1 MFWMQ
6 IIPGISLFW
15 VILSFIFAFFG
26 LLTDLCGHG
35 IGEHKI
41 CMGYISTGYVGTGYV
56 GTRYDNAWDM
66 WTEDTPRI
74 CYHRICYHRICM
86 GYVSTGYVGTRYA
99 QDMLAQNTLVG
110 TRYA

>member
-1 MFWMQ
+1 MQ
-6 IIPGISLFW
+6 TFPEISLFW
-15 VILSFIFAFFG
+15 VILSFIFAFLG
-26 LLTDLCGHG
+26 LLTDLCEDGICQHR

-41 CMGYISTGYVGTGYV
+41 CMGYISTGYV

-99 QDMLAQNTLVG
+99 WDMLAQYIWAQDMHG
-110 TRYA
+110 IC